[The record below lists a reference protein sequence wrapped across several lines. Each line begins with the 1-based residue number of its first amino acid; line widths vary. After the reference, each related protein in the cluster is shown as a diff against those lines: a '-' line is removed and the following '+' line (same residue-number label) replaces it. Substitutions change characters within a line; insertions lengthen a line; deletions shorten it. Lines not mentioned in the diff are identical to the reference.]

1 MAEQA
6 GWDSRKL
13 VFIDES
19 CAKTNMTRLSGR
31 ALQGARVLDRAPH
44 GHWCTTTLLGALRLD
59 GTSACMSIEGA
70 TDRDVFHAYVRHV
83 LVPSLRPG
91 DMVVLDNLAAHGDAR
106 ALQLIESA
114 GATLLFLPP
123 YSPDF
128 NPIEKMW
135 SKIKA
140 ALRGAKA
147 RTTEALQLAI
157 REALAAVTAQDAM
170 GWFKSCGYTASQS

>member
-1 MAEQA
+1 
-6 GWDSRKL
+6 
-13 VFIDES
+13 
-19 CAKTNMTRLSGR
+19 MTRLRGR
-31 ALQGARVLDRAPH
+31 ALQGARVLDCAPH
-44 GHWCTTTLLGALRLD
+44 GHWGTTTLLGALRLD

-70 TDRDVFHAYVRHV
+70 TDRDVFYAYVRNV

-91 DMVVLDNLAAHGDAR
+91 DIVVLDNLAAHGDAR
-106 ALQLIESA
+106 AQQLIKTT
-114 GATLLFLPP
+114 GASVVFLPP

-135 SKIKA
+135 SKIKT
-140 ALRGAKA
+140 ALRAAKA
-147 RTTEALQLAI
+147 RTSQALQMAI